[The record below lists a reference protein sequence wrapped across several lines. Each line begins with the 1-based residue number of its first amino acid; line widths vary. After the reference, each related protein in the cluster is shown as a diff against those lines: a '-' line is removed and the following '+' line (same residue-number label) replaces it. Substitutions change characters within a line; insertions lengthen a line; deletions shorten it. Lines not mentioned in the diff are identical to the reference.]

1 MELSAI
7 PMAADTGP
15 IGGNLSHEF
24 IILAETGESK
34 IYTDKRIFKVNSQN
48 TKIEKSSLSNLRAE
62 FEKFYSVTDEKYNEK
77 EFNQKIPE
85 EFRLKTKGIE
95 VGHIFYFGDKYSKPL
110 NSSVDFQGKKEFVKM
125 GSYGVGVSR
134 LVGALIEAKYDDKN
148 EIMKWPQSV
157 TPYDCAIIPLINKG
171 DKKNLDKAVN
181 LASKLR
187 ENNIDYIIDDT
198 EENFS
203 SKLKK
208 FNLIGIPSQ
217 IIIGNKTEGDNFEFI
232 NIGDKPKNLNL
243 DQIVK
248 LINQSKKN

>member
-1 MELSAI
+1 MTVL
-7 PMAADTGP
+7 
-15 IGGNLSHEF
+15 
-24 IILAETGESK
+24 
-34 IYTDKRIFKVNSQN
+34 
-48 TKIEKSSLSNLRAE
+48 
-62 FEKFYSVTDEKYNEK
+62 
-77 EFNQKIPE
+77 
-85 EFRLKTKGIE
+85 
-95 VGHIFYFGDKYSKPL
+95 
-110 NSSVDFQGKKEFVKM
+110 
-125 GSYGVGVSR
+125 
-134 LVGALIEAKYDDKN
+134 
-148 EIMKWPQSV
+148 
-157 TPYDCAIIPLINKG
+157 IIPLINKG

-203 SKLKK
+203 SKVKK

-248 LINQSKKN
+248 LISQSKKN